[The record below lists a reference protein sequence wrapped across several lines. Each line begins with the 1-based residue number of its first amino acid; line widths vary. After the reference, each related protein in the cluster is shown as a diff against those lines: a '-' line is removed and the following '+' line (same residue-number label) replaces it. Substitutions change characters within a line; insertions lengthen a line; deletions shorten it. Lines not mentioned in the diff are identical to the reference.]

1 MERHEIC
8 PFLERKRREHHCL
21 KSSFAKDA
29 LTVQTGK
36 RAVRS
41 IFFLS
46 GSILL
51 LQAVHAFRQNA
62 EHEQR
67 RDATTLAE
75 LGTADGGGISFR
87 VAGGSFCVSACG
99 AFAHMATAVLAIG
112 MADGVGGGLRFGHD
126 LGHLPR
132 LS

>member
-1 MERHEIC
+1 MKHSLSLRG
-8 PFLERKRREHHCL
+8 EHHCRA
-21 KSSFAKDA
+21 SSFAKDA

-46 GSILL
+46 GTILL
-51 LQAVHAFRQNA
+51 QVVHTFRQNA

-67 RDATTLAE
+67 RDTTTLAE

-87 VAGGSFCVSACG
+87 VAGGGFCVSACG
-99 AFAHMATAVLAIG
+99 AFAHVATAVLAIG